1 MLGLQEISER
11 APHTATLRRV
21 YDEILNEGKLEL
33 AEDLVA
39 ENAVDHAP
47 DRTSSLPTGGPDRL
61 QAFVATFCVA
71 FPDAYWTIIDLD
83 EEDDLVTIRTVVTG
97 THHDEFLDIWARG
110 RELVLP
116 GIDLVR
122 VRSGKIVEHWGEL
135 DVETMRAQL
144 DPRGV
149 ARPPEGRYRDS
160 HPGAQQISGVGP
172 IEILPECMYREDPEG
187 VHRT

>member
-11 APHTATLRRV
+11 ATHTATLRRV

-71 FPDAYWTIIDLD
+71 FPRCLLD
-83 EEDDLVTIRTVVTG
+83 DYR
-97 THHDEFLDIWARG
+97 
-110 RELVLP
+110 P
-116 GIDLVR
+116 G
-122 VRSGKIVEHWGEL
+122 
-135 DVETMRAQL
+135 
-144 DPRGV
+144 
-149 ARPPEGRYRDS
+149 
-160 HPGAQQISGVGP
+160 
-172 IEILPECMYREDPEG
+172 
-187 VHRT
+187 